1 MSKQAVHCQGAK
13 GSITSAHLP
22 PPIAGSETSLSDAMA
37 EPWKGTGASKSI
49 SAPGDGGCFLPH
61 SGRDGSSPAVP
72 GPREGGGLIRWKT
85 PR

>member
-37 EPWKGTGASKSI
+37 EPW
-49 SAPGDGGCFLPH
+49 
-61 SGRDGSSPAVP
+61 
-72 GPREGGGLIRWKT
+72 
-85 PR
+85 